1 VITRVQM
8 LVKHLKQRKQATI
21 GRHGMG
27 FYEYETLHMLG
38 RCRPD
43 QRVTPKQIAARP
55 HVSPAAITGRL
66 DALERRG
73 SSAGNGRP
81 RTAAGSLSS
90 LLLPGD
96 ERGEQRATIKP
107 PSKPGCWHPWPRANA
122 SNSPA

>member
-1 VITRVQM
+1 MITRVQM

-43 QRVTPKQIAARP
+43 QRVTPKQIAAWL

-73 SSAGNGRP
+73 SSAGNGRQVVTDRAIGQDEP
-81 RTAAGSLSS
+81 GGDLGRLGASRASPQHLG
-90 LLLPGD
+90 LP
-96 ERGEQRATIKP
+96 
-107 PSKPGCWHPWPRANA
+107 W
-122 SNSPA
+122 